1 MTLPE
6 LPKILKKREANITP
20 DVLRWFKDNY
30 PHSCAI
36 EIKYG
41 KNKLEDHQK
50 TALAQVA
57 GGCFSYKIA
66 DTGRRNPF
74 DGFLLKNAYACVV
87 TCEGRMCHVECTNNK
102 NQDTFEIKV

>member
-6 LPKILKKREANITP
+6 LPKIKKKREANITP
-20 DVLRWFKDNY
+20 DVLRWFRNNY

-41 KNKLEDHQK
+41 KNTLEEHQK
-50 TALAQVA
+50 TALAQVQA
-57 GGCFSYKIA
+57 GAFTFKIP

-74 DGFLLKNAYACVV
+74 DGFLLRDAYACVV
-87 TCEGRMCHVECTNNK
+87 ICEGRTCNVECTNK
-102 NQDTFEIKV
+102 KKTDTFEIRV